1 MRHMQATANCGQE
14 IETEEDKEQVIHLPP
29 LLPIWQTSVSI
40 NRRAKSTQNNFMWSP
55 FDTQSTSHPPLGTMW
70 RRKREISTA
79 CFPSVHHHLTEFAC
93 VPLAPSSVQCLHF
106 SCMPIISRPCPS
118 STTGIDIYCTLL
130 LSSGS
135 SEWLSVCLSVCAEE
149 PLTTLF
155 YKYKSFTGCSCT
167 TYCSA
172 KYGFRFSATL
182 CSRWWWGGGLW
193 GDVHL
198 LMTTEAERECSAV
211 CLFISSVIGQTT
223 TTNYCASSSWRCLHF
238 DQWHI
243 VGWHAT
249 TIHSW
254 HRNIKHYLVVH
265 ILSSSSVPEC
275 NWAV

>member
-1 MRHMQATANCGQE
+1 MIYIHHLIPSN
-14 IETEEDKEQVIHLPP
+14 ETHASDCQLG
-29 LLPIWQTSVSI
+29 TR
-40 NRRAKSTQNNFMWSP
+40 NRSRRRRR
-55 FDTQSTSHPPLGTMW
+55 TSHSPASITSHLANISIDQSACQKYTKPLHVKPIRHTVHQSPTTGNHVKEEE
-70 RRKREISTA
+70 RA

-182 CSRWWWGGGLW
+182 CSR
-193 GDVHL
+193 
-198 LMTTEAERECSAV
+198 
-211 CLFISSVIGQTT
+211 
-223 TTNYCASSSWRCLHF
+223 
-238 DQWHI
+238 
-243 VGWHAT
+243 
-249 TIHSW
+249 
-254 HRNIKHYLVVH
+254 
-265 ILSSSSVPEC
+265 
-275 NWAV
+275 